1 MVPLVAVRDRRMLEL
16 ININIDSRI
25 FDVNASFEPGKKYAI
40 IGVNGAG
47 KTSLLDVISTK
58 LSGKNIM
65 GEILLNGEDA
75 SKFNPKKRAQ
85 RFAYLAQS
93 TRVLFNYTVNDVASM
108 GLYSHDVNL
117 NCKERLINQ
126 IYEMLSLSKQKSTPF
141 HTLSGGQKQRAHLA
155 RVVLQIIAGD
165 HHQEKWLLL
174 DEHAAGLDLYQQAL
188 VFEIL
193 DELLKQHNLG
203 VIMVMHD
210 LNLAAQFCDQM
221 LLIDN
226 GRLLKMDEPKKV
238 ILDDKFSNAF
248 KIKAKYLAH
257 EDAFLFTTIS

>member
-1 MVPLVAVRDRRMLEL
+1 MLEL
-16 ININIDSRI
+16 RNINIDARI
-25 FDVNASFEPGKKYAI
+25 FDVNTSFESGEKYAI

-47 KTSLLDVISTK
+47 KTSLLDVISSK
-58 LSGKNIM
+58 ISGKNMM
-65 GEILLNGEDA
+65 GEVLLGGENIA
-75 SKFNPKKRAQ
+75 KLNPKKRAQ
-85 RFAYLAQS
+85 RFAYLAQN
-93 TRVLFNYTVNDVASM
+93 TQVLFNYTASDIVSM
-108 GLYSHDVNL
+108 GLYSHDL
-117 NCKERLINQ
+117 NPNRKENLINQ
-126 IYEMLSLSKQKSTPF
+126 IYEMLSLSKQKNMPF

-165 HHQEKWLLL
+165 NNEEKWLLL
-174 DEHAAGLDLYQQAL
+174 DEHAAGLDLYQQAQ
-188 VFEIL
+188 VFEVL

-238 ILDDKFSNAF
+238 ILDDEFTKAF
-248 KIKAKYLAH
+248 KIKAKYIAD
-257 EDAFLFTTIS
+257 EKAFLFTATR

>member
-1 MVPLVAVRDRRMLEL
+1 MLEL
-16 ININIDSRI
+16 RDINIDGRI
-25 FDVNASFEPGKKYAI
+25 FNVSASFESGKKHAI

-47 KTSLLDVISTK
+47 KTSLLDMISSK
-58 LSGKNIM
+58 ISGKNTM
-65 GEILLNGEDA
+65 GEILLDGENIA
-75 SKFNPKKRAQ
+75 KFNPRKRAQ
-85 RFAYLAQS
+85 RFAYLAQN
-93 TRVLFNYTVNDVASM
+93 TRVLFNYTVNDVISM
-108 GLYSHDVNL
+108 GLYSHGVNS
-117 NCKERLINQ
+117 NCKEQLINQ
-126 IYEMLSLSKQKSTPF
+126 ICDMLSLTKQKGAPF

-165 HHQEKWLLL
+165 NHEEKWLLL

-238 ILDDKFSNAF
+238 ILDDKFTNAF

-257 EDAFLFTTIS
+257 EDAFLFTTTS